1 MSDMKL
7 KLKVW
12 RQKNNQSKGSFE
24 EHTVQA
30 SEHMSFLEMLDVL
43 NEQLISEKK
52 DPVAFEHDCR
62 DCLLYTSPSP
72 RDRG

>member
-30 SEHMSFLEMLDVL
+30 SEHMSFAIDLRE
-43 NEQLISEKK
+43 ERSCSI
-52 DPVAFEHDCR
+52 
-62 DCLLYTSPSP
+62 
-72 RDRG
+72 